1 MIRSGMTRWILA
13 ILIAA
18 LGAGT
23 ASGLQNPLR
32 DRLLRNERAEQA
44 TGWYQRADTG
54 AFFLFDRSR
63 EAALLRERDAA
74 DSEVL
79 VLYPDRAPGGG
90 TAYITD
96 TGREVLRLNALGG
109 ATYFPADAPDG
120 VIVEFASPAAGLTPV
135 PRSPGEVRARAEQ
148 LAGELARLLDR
159 NISVEYAPAPRAGLG
174 IQFDT
179 LELIDRA
186 VARIPGDRR
195 RLRDLAGISLVLGDR
210 PAALVE
216 GETLVIV
223 IAPDAG
229 YAGRPSSAMIAQVLA
244 RMSS

>member
-1 MIRSGMTRWILA
+1 MMLIGMIRWITA

-18 LGAGT
+18 LAAGA
-23 ASGLQNPLR
+23 ASGMQNPLR
-32 DRLLRNERAEQA
+32 DRLLRNERAQES

-54 AFFLFDRSR
+54 AFFLFDRSG
-63 EAALLRERDAA
+63 EAALLRERDAP
-74 DSEVL
+74 DSEVI

-96 TGREVLRLNALGG
+96 TGRELMRLNALGG

-120 VIVEFASPAAGLTPV
+120 VIVEFASPAAGLSPI
-135 PRSPGEVRARAEQ
+135 PRSPGEVRSRAER
-148 LAGELARLLDR
+148 LASDLARQLDR
-159 NISVEYAPAPRAGLG
+159 NISVQYAPAPRAGLG

-179 LELIDRA
+179 LDLIDRA
-186 VARIPGDRR
+186 VEQVPGDRR
-195 RLRDLAGISLVLGDR
+195 RLRDLTEISLVLGDR
-210 PAALVE
+210 PAAFIE
-216 GETLVIV
+216 ESRLVIV

-229 YAGRPSSAMIAQVLA
+229 HAGRPSSAMIAQVLA

>member
-1 MIRSGMTRWILA
+1 MMLTGMTRWILA

-18 LGAGT
+18 LCAGT

-54 AFFLFDRSR
+54 SFFLFDRSR
-63 EAALLRERDAA
+63 EAALLRERDAP

-148 LAGELARLLDR
+148 LAGDLARQLDR

-174 IQFDT
+174 VQFDT

-186 VARIPGDRR
+186 VSRMPGDRR
-195 RLRDLAGISLVLGDR
+195 RLRDLAGISLILGER
-210 PAALVE
+210 PAAFVE
-216 GETLVIV
+216 DDTLIIV